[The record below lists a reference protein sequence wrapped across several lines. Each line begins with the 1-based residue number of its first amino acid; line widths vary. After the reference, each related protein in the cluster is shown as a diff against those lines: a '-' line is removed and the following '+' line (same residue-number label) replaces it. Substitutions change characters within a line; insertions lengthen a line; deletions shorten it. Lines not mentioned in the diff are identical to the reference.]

1 MIKLTQLNGEPIY
14 ISYSAIQLIEEAPH
28 TIITTL
34 SNKQIIV
41 KESAAEITRLGM
53 ESIFRV
59 NRLKGE

>member
-1 MIKLTQLNGEPIY
+1 MIRLTQLNGDPIY

-28 TIITTL
+28 TIITTI

-41 KESAAEITRLGM
+41 KESAGEIIRLGM
-53 ESIFRV
+53 EQIFSV